1 MTSDDSFWGQ
11 ARGWHVRVVAETG
24 STNADLLEAA
34 VEGAPDRSVLVA
46 RHQTAGRGRLDRR
59 WEAPPGA
66 NLLVS
71 LLFRSRVGDPHLLT
85 QRVALAAQE
94 AARLT
99 AGVEA
104 LLKWPNDLLVGTA
117 KLAGILAQARP
128 AGDGSRQQGL
138 DVVVGIGVNVGW
150 CPEGAARLGDGIDP
164 TDVLDAMLAAFDALP
179 DSDSGLSALYRTR
192 LATLGRE
199 VRVELTGPGGDGVIT
214 GRAVDVDDEGRL
226 VVLDA
231 CGITHRFATGDVM
244 HLR

>member
-1 MTSDDSFWGQ
+1 MTSHDAFREHGG
-11 ARGWHVRVVAETG
+11 GWHVTVVAETG

-34 VEGAPDRSVLVA
+34 VHGAPDRSVLVA

-99 AGVEA
+99 AGVDA

-117 KLAGILAQARP
+117 KLAGILAQAQPSVGGP
-128 AGDGSRQQGL
+128 AGAL
-138 DVVVGIGVNVGW
+138 DVVVGIGLNVGW
-150 CPEGAARLGDGIDP
+150 SPDGAARLGDATDP
-164 TDVLDAMLAAFDALP
+164 TAVLEALLAALDRLPVDDGALA
-179 DSDSGLSALYRTR
+179 ALYRSR

-199 VRVELTGPGGDGVIT
+199 VRVELTGPGDAAVVT
-214 GRAVDVDDEGRL
+214 GRAVDVEPDGRL
-226 VVLDA
+226 VVLDP
-231 CGITHRFATGDVM
+231 CGVTHRFATGDVM

>member
-1 MTSDDSFWGQ
+1 MASDDSFRRPR
-11 ARGWHVRVVAETG
+11 AGWHVEVVDETG
-24 STNADLLEAA
+24 STNADLLAA
-34 VEGAPDRSVLVA
+34 AAAGAPDRSVLVA

-59 WEAPPGA
+59 WEAPAGV
-66 NLLVS
+66 NLLTS
-71 LLFRSRVGDPHLLT
+71 ILFRGWVNDPHQLT

-94 AARLT
+94 ASRQV

-128 AGDGSRQQGL
+128 GATGL
-138 DVVVGIGVNVGW
+138 DVVVGIGLNVGW

-164 TDVLDAMLAAFDALP
+164 LEVLDAMLAALDGLP
-179 DSDSGLSALYRTR
+179 TDEAGLAALYRSR

-199 VRVELTGPGGDGVIT
+199 VRVELVGPGHGSAVT
-214 GRAVDVDDEGRL
+214 GRAVDVEPDGRL
-226 VVLDA
+226 VVLDG
-231 CGITHRFATGDVM
+231 CGVTHRFATGDVM